1 MWILFNKSST
11 LFSLHCFFSHHL
23 LQPQVLDQR
32 SWFESSV
39 ASNWTGTEGTLVMWW
54 QWQEEQCPEPWIL
67 ESGVW
72 SSPHILWQNRC
83 APPLPSEPL
92 EAQFNWSN
100 YSHFSEVN
108 LDLLAQFH
116 PYVLYFEASS
126 LLFRRQNIW
135 KLRVENHFS
144 TEKRMEIKSCVK
156 RQKVT
161 VVWCVLFLWLTG
173 HNSDETVHTEGSAQ
187 NQLFLVI
194 KIGLRSYCGAWR
206 PHFDPGFASSLPVS
220 VSCHSSW
227 SCTITVG
234 LWFNLNW
241 P

>member
-1 MWILFNKSST
+1 MDPGVWS
-11 LFSLHCFFSHHL
+11 
-23 LQPQVLDQR
+23 
-32 SWFESSV
+32 
-39 ASNWTGTEGTLVMWW
+39 
-54 QWQEEQCPEPWIL
+54 L
-67 ESGVW
+67 ESGVLPT
-72 SSPHILWQNRC
+72 SSDRIDVHRRSHQSRWKPSSTGVITLTFQKLIWTCSHNFTPTFFILKHLLC
-83 APPLPSEPL
+83 
-92 EAQFNWSN
+92 
-100 YSHFSEVN
+100 Y
-108 LDLLAQFH
+108 LDGKTFG
-116 PYVLYFEASS
+116 
-126 LLFRRQNIW
+126 

-206 PHFDPGFASSLPVS
+206 PQFDPGFASSLPVS

-227 SCTITVG
+227 NCTITVG